1 LILQVTEFV
10 QIEKKKMQTE
20 QPSRSAVTHD
30 ADNSKWPS
38 LSTPP
43 TYNSKV
49 APVKDEKEK
58 DQEKD
63 QVSS

>member
-1 LILQVTEFV
+1 MFKLK
-10 QIEKKKMQTE
+10 KKKMQTE
-20 QPSRSAVTHD
+20 QPPRPAATHD
-30 ADNSKWPS
+30 ADNNKWPP

>member
-1 LILQVTEFV
+1 
-10 QIEKKKMQTE
+10 MQTE
-20 QPSRSAVTHD
+20 QPPRPADTHD
-30 ADNSKWPS
+30 ADNNKWPP